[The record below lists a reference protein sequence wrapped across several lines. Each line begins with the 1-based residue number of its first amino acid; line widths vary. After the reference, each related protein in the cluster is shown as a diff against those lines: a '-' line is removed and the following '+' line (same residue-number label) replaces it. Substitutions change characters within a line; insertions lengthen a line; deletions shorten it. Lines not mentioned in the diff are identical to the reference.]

1 MNFSVNPCVYKSP
14 EDMPYL
20 KKMDIEN
27 HNRDGGLWVVYNNK
41 VYDIQDRLV
50 LQFHIMFSPFLC
62 VFLIHFFNDFL

>member
-1 MNFSVNPCVYKSP
+1 MVFKNYLTIIMNFFFSVNPCIYKSP

-41 VYDIQDRLV
+41 VYDIQDR
-50 LQFHIMFSPFLC
+50 F
-62 VFLIHFFNDFL
+62 VFFEPV